1 MVKDLN
7 YKKKHFNFTID
18 NKNNMKKSFTKIL
31 AVCFLIA
38 GTTLVSNAQKAMGPE
53 FTSEGTTVDF
63 GEVDNS
69 KDPGFRILK
78 FKNTGSAPLMITN
91 AVGSCGCTIPE
102 WPKEPIKAGA
112 SAEIKIKYD
121 ITRIGAISKTVTIT
135 TNEEESKDANGNPIY
150 KNHLVQVKGNVTAGV
165 K

>member
-1 MVKDLN
+1 M
-7 YKKKHFNFTID
+7 
-18 NKNNMKKSFTKIL
+18 KNTFTKIL
-31 AVCFLIA
+31 TVCFLIA

-53 FTSEGTTVDF
+53 FSVENSTVDF
-63 GEVDNS
+63 GQVDNT
-69 KDPGFRILK
+69 KDTGFRILK

-112 SAEIKIKYD
+112 TAEIKIKYD

-135 TNEEESKDANGNPIY
+135 TNEEEGKDANGNPIY
-150 KNHLVQVKGNVTAGV
+150 KTHIVQVKGDVHGAGGQ
-165 K
+165 

>member
-1 MVKDLN
+1 
-7 YKKKHFNFTID
+7 
-18 NKNNMKKSFTKIL
+18 MKKSFTKTFM
-31 AVCFLIA
+31 VCFLLA
-38 GTTLVSNAQKAMGPE
+38 GTTLVSNAQKVMGPE

-69 KDPGFRILK
+69 KDSGFRILK

-121 ITRIGAISKTVTIT
+121 ITRIGTISKTVTIT

-150 KNHLVQVKGNVTAGV
+150 KNHLVQVKGNVKAGQ
-165 K
+165 

>member
-1 MVKDLN
+1 M
-7 YKKKHFNFTID
+7 
-18 NKNNMKKSFTKIL
+18 KNTFTKIL
-31 AVCFLIA
+31 AVCFLVA
-38 GTTLVSNAQKAMGPE
+38 GTTLVSNAQTKMGPE
-53 FTSEGTTVDF
+53 FSPEGTTVDF

-121 ITRIGAISKTVTIT
+121 ITRIGTISKTVTIT
-135 TNEEESKDANGNPIY
+135 TNEEESKDANGNPTY
-150 KNHLVQVKGNVTAGV
+150 KNHLIQVKGNVKAGGTN
-165 K
+165 

>member
-1 MVKDLN
+1 
-7 YKKKHFNFTID
+7 
-18 NKNNMKKSFTKIL
+18 MKKSFTKIL
-31 AVCFLIA
+31 SLCFLLV
-38 GTTLVSNAQKAMGPE
+38 GTTLVSNAQTQMGPV
-53 FTSEGTTVDF
+53 FTAETTTVDF
-63 GEVDNS
+63 GEVDNT

-78 FKNTGSAPLMITN
+78 FKNTGNAPLMITN

-121 ITRIGAISKTVTIT
+121 ITRVGGISKTVTIT

-150 KNHLVQVKGNVTAGV
+150 KNHVVQVKGNVKAAGQ
-165 K
+165 